1 MGSTLLAVAWA
12 GAGSG
17 TMTTSSALSDLAIAL
32 ALTGVVAWLAHG
44 TERAKAQRSDEKLAA
59 AIPAAGVH

>member
-1 MGSTLLAVAWA
+1 MGSILLAVAWA

-17 TMTTSSALSDLAIAL
+17 TMTTSVALSDLAIAL

-44 TERAKAQRSDEKLAA
+44 NERGQTRRREEELAA
-59 AIPAAGVH
+59 AIPVAGVH